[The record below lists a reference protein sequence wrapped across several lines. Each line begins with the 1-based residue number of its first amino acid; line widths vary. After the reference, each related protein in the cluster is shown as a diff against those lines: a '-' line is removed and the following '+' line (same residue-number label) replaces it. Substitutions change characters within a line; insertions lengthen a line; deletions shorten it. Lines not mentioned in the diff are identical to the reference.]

1 MWPASRGRGGRAVRR
16 KLAYPEL
23 ARGQDHLVMPS
34 GQVRDRVR
42 SILEQHLSAVTSPGI
57 AMLVVQRAREA
68 ADGTSEADRAEAVM
82 GEPASAVARVTAAA
96 RGRSAAERLAALL
109 VETASHALA
118 AAQEATAVA
127 EAVYDVLGSGTHRV
141 PPAAKRARSLLRDAA
156 VRGLRVPEAVEAWA
170 FLTLNSLPHPAWG
183 QALCEAVGG
192 EATGGGVWVAGTAGA
207 YLLGVEGSARALKL
221 VTPILPMVALI
232 AERPAKAFFGPADH
246 SDTSRG

>member
-1 MWPASRGRGGRAVRR
+1 MGWLNLPSLPGPDVARVARPRWTRGAAQ
-16 KLAYPEL
+16 LAYPEL

-192 EATGGGVWVAGTAGA
+192 EATGVGC
-207 YLLGVEGSARALKL
+207 GS
-221 VTPILPMVALI
+221 
-232 AERPAKAFFGPADH
+232 PAPPAP
-246 SDTSRG
+246 TCWESRGAPARSSS